1 MQAGQKMTKLKKL
14 EELFS
19 RYSDLPQ
26 EAIIKEEMLTHGFY
40 WEKQLK
46 IDEARG
52 VLRLEGGPYS
62 LRRTIIRLN
71 KEPGSPYRIESNG
84 EHLKVMDRE
93 TGDVIALAQPF
104 PQDSAYQDRTF
115 SDGTLYSAIVSPD
128 AEVTLVGSGHQIHD
142 PARVADAVAEIFVKK
157 QRPPQ
162 EMPVCILI
170 VAENFFEAVGKQEE
184 TEILQY
190 VDAIRD
196 RIGNQAPILLEM
208 SPLSAG
214 IEERIH
220 RHGVKAR
227 LSNLEVWD
235 PRLFARLRAVKD
247 QRMDWEERVRRILDQ
262 VYVYGWNA
270 VFPKLNIGIEMS
282 QPSGFKTVE
291 EALASTS
298 EGIRFFMMHGAVP
311 NLIHWRADVK
321 LAPAGQQ
328 PATEFFLEV
337 DRIWYDAWVKYG
349 QDEPCGYLMGPGR
362 SRYPDSGVYDIGRG
376 APLESDAK
384 KSRERVQ
391 NVTRIG

>member
-128 AEVTLVGSGHQIHD
+128 AEVTLVGSGNQIHD

-170 VAENFFEAVGKQEE
+170 VAENFLEAVGKQEE

-196 RIGNQAPILLEM
+196 QIGNQVPILLEM

-270 VFPKLNIGIEMS
+270 VFPKLNIGIEM
-282 QPSGFKTVE
+282 QQLSGFKTVE

>member
-170 VAENFFEAVGKQEE
+170 VAENFLEAVGKQEE

-196 RIGNQAPILLEM
+196 QIGNQVPILLEM

-235 PRLFARLRAVKD
+235 PTLFARLRAVKD

>member
-1 MQAGQKMTKLKKL
+1 MTKLKKL

-270 VFPKLNIGIEMS
+270 VFPKLNIGIEM
-282 QPSGFKTVE
+282 QQLSGFKTVE